1 MGSEQASP
9 RPNEGRFDDTHL
21 QPATPG
27 VEQSVLERSGNRPLT
42 KPGSGSNFIDVA
54 GAVPS
59 RSIPL
64 VWLETA
70 EGKAL
75 PVESSC
81 TMGRCAS
88 NCVVLLGE
96 KVSRKHAL
104 IQMQE
109 GNEFWISD
117 LGSSNGTYLNGRRL
131 DQPRVLFDR
140 DQISIG
146 PHRLAFRHPGG
157 RHRPSRQRG
166 SSEATIC
173 DTRHECG
180 WLLLVGLESATHL
193 ERSLPPAQ
201 ITSVMACW
209 HEQCREIIE
218 RSGGTLNKYMS
229 DGFLAFWPDRRSDR
243 PAMAAS
249 LAELKESQ
257 VRSRAPFYFILH
269 YGQVQWDGSPPC
281 EATDLN
287 GPAVDFVLRA
297 RKLSTSL
304 RAPSLVSEVSQALL
318 RSLLRFVEVG
328 QHQLD
333 GFAGEQ
339 VFYGI

>member
-1 MGSEQASP
+1 MGSEQGP
-9 RPNEGRFDDTHL
+9 LGPNEGKYDARL
-21 QPATPG
+21 GLATPA
-27 VEQSVLERSGNRPLT
+27 EQQSAL
-42 KPGSGSNFIDVA
+42 D
-54 GAVPS
+54 PS

-64 VWLETA
+64 AWLETG
-70 EGKAL
+70 EGKTL

-81 TMGRCAS
+81 TIGRCAS

-96 KVSRKHAL
+96 KVSRKHVL
-104 IQMQE
+104 IHIQE

-131 DQPRVLFDR
+131 DQPRALFDR

-146 PHRLAFRHPGG
+146 PHRLAFRQPAG
-157 RHRPSRQRG
+157 RHRPSRHQL

-173 DTRHECG
+173 DSRHECG

-193 ERSLPPAQ
+193 AGSLPAGQ
-201 ITSVMACW
+201 ITSVMASW
-209 HEQCREIIE
+209 HERSKEIIE
-218 RSGGTLNKYMS
+218 RSGGTLNKYLS

-243 PAMAAS
+243 PAMASA
-249 LAELKESQ
+249 LTELKESQ
-257 VRSRAPFYFILH
+257 LRSRAPFYFILH
-269 YGQVQWDGSPPC
+269 YGQVQWDGSPSR
-281 EATDLN
+281 EATDLS

-297 RKLSTSL
+297 RKLSASL

-318 RSLLRFVEVG
+318 CSLLRFAEVG